1 MTSDAGGRTSNYVYI
16 MSDEYAWLPA
26 RVVDYITP
34 QSSGDGKNAKDVQV
48 LQANVS
54 IPVYKNEDS
63 IQSGP
68 TSRGKAT
75 IQTVNLAD
83 YPSRSLPLQNVDEE
97 GRLQEVE
104 DMVDL
109 PFLHE
114 VSHPLFTVFSLVV
127 PGHNEMGTLSIR
139 STFIL
144 LYIQKVFF

>member
-1 MTSDAGGRTSNYVYI
+1 MPSEAGSRTSNYVYVL
-16 MSDEYAWLPA
+16 SDEYAWLPA
-26 RVVDYITP
+26 RVVEYT
-34 QSSGDGKNAKDVQV
+34 QSGDGTNAKD

-68 TSRGKAT
+68 QSSQGKST
-75 IQTVNLAD
+75 MRTVQLAD
-83 YPSRSLPLQNVDEE
+83 YPSRSLPLQNVNEE

-114 VSHPLFTVFSLVV
+114 VSHTDCCYCRHLYPLPATVA
-127 PGHNEMGTLSIR
+127 LSGAPV
-139 STFIL
+139 L
-144 LYIQKVFF
+144 LSVAPTGVHLNPMLM

>member
-1 MTSDAGGRTSNYVYI
+1 MTSDAGSRTSNYVYI
-16 MSDEYAWLPA
+16 MSDEYAWLPG
-26 RVVDYITP
+26 RVVDYT
-34 QSSGDGKNAKDVQV
+34 QTRSGDGTTAKDV

-54 IPVYKNEDS
+54 VPFFKNEDA

-68 TSRGKAT
+68 QSSSSSARGKAT
-75 IQTVNLAD
+75 IHTVKLAA

-114 VSHPLFTVFSLVV
+114 VSDT
-127 PGHNEMGTLSIR
+127 G
-139 STFIL
+139 FIL
-144 LYIQKVFF
+144 RVLVQRP